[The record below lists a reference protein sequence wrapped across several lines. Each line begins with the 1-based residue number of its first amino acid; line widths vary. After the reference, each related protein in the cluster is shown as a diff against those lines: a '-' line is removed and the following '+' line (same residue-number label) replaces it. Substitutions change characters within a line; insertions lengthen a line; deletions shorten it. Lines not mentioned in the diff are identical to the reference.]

1 MTVLALLFDGI
12 RGERGVRVARYLSDA
27 GSGPSI
33 SMAVIPLAHIQV
45 TTNFCPSHNQ
55 FLSSLSFSR

>member
-1 MTVLALLFDGI
+1 MTVLVLLFDGV

-33 SMAVIPLAHIQV
+33 SMAVIPLSPH
-45 TTNFCPSHNQ
+45 PSHDQ
-55 FLSSLSFSR
+55 SLLHFGSRDSHG